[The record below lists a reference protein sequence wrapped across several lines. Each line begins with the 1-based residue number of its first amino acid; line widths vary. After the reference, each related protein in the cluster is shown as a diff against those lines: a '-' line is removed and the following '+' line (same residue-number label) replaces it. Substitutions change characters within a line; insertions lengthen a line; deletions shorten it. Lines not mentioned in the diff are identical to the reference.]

1 MNQSRRFVMAADIG
15 QSNDY
20 TALAILDSY
29 RHVERAELGREPH
42 EYPRRHDLVHLERFR
57 ELPYPEQVARIAER
71 YAELTRYAERLRAP
85 VNLVVDA
92 TGVGKPILDTLRE
105 AGLKPRGIII
115 TGGET
120 ASRSGGVTRVPK
132 RELVTTLQVALQAGR
147 LRIAEELPL
156 ADALLSEFR
165 GFRVKISL
173 SGHAKFGNDVGSW
186 READH
191 DDLVLAVS
199 LGVWTLES
207 PKRANLAEAR
217 GKSGLA
223 YARS

>member
-1 MNQSRRFVMAADIG
+1 MNQPRRFVMAADIG

-20 TALAILDSY
+20 TAVAILDSY
-29 RHVERAELGREPH
+29 DHVEKAGPWPDQVEKH
-42 EYPRRHDLVHLERFR
+42 RRHDLVHLERFR
-57 ELPYPEQVARIAER
+57 DIPYPEQVARIAER
-71 YAELTRYAERLRAP
+71 HAELTRHAERLRAP

-120 ASRSGGVTRVPK
+120 TSRSVGVTRVPK
-132 RELVTTLQVALQAGR
+132 RELVTRLQVALQAGR

-156 ADALLSEFR
+156 ADALLREFR
-165 GFRVKISL
+165 GFRVKITL

-191 DDLVLAVS
+191 DDMVLAVS
-199 LGVWTLES
+199 LGVWTLEAN
-207 PKRANLAEAR
+207 PRANLEEMR
-217 GKSGLA
+217 RKQGLS
-223 YARS
+223 RVGR